1 MNVRDEFLSMGNFRV
16 HDSKYIRFWEDIWL
30 GKSTLKQQYRSL
42 YNIARKKNATVVDIF
57 SATLLILSFRRS
69 LVAENLHSWH
79 NLVLRIA
86 NIHLTEPPG
95 VFRWS
100 LKSDGQFSVSTMYQ
114 AILDSNIV
122 PYNNYLGKI
131 KIPLK
136 KNIFVATV

>member
-1 MNVRDEFLSMGNFRV
+1 
-16 HDSKYIRFWEDIWL
+16 L
-30 GKSTLKQQYRSL
+30 GKSTLKQQYPSL